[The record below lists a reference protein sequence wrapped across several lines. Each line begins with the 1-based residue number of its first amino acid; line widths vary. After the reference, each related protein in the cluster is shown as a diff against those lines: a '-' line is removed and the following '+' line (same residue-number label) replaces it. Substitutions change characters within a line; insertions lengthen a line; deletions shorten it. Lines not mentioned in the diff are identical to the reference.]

1 MEKLLHYAWKH
12 KLYPLGTLA
21 TTDGRT
27 VEVIDTGVY
36 NRSHAG
42 PDFFNA
48 KIKVNGM
55 EWVGNVEMHI
65 KASDWYRHRHDSDKA
80 YDNVILHVVC
90 EDDMEVMTSSG
101 RIPAQMILAIPDH
114 LKADYEHLLFAD
126 KYPPCYECIPEI
138 PRIKT
143 HSWIT
148 ALQTERLEQKT
159 EAIMQR
165 LEQNGKSWEKTY
177 FQTLARNFGFGI
189 NGEAFEAWASYIDL
203 TKAGHHRTELFQ
215 LEAMFIGQAGLLDRV
230 DEKYSK
236 EFAYLKH
243 KFKLEQMD
251 GSMWRY
257 LRTRPQNF
265 PHVRLCQLARMF
277 HEQRTGLSQLIDCE
291 NVKAI
296 GKLLGM
302 KGAKL
307 NLVVINTVI
316 PILFAYGRTKGKE
329 NLCERSF
336 SLLDEIAAEDNNIVR
351 MWQECGLEVKTAG
364 DSQAL
369 IQLKKEYCDR
379 KECLRCRFGFEYFA
393 LKNKDKNK

>member
-12 KLYPLGTLA
+12 RLYPLASLT

-27 VEVIDTGVY
+27 VEVIDVGIY
-36 NRSHAG
+36 NRTHAG

-48 KIKVNGM
+48 KVKVNGM

-90 EDDMEVMTSSG
+90 LDDMEVMTSSG
-101 RIPAQMILAIPDH
+101 RIPAQMVLDIPDY
-114 LKADYEHLLFAD
+114 LKADYDHLLHTD
-126 KYPPCYECIPEI
+126 KYPPCYERIPQL
-138 PRIKT
+138 PPIKT
-143 HSWIT
+143 HSWIS
-148 ALQTERLEQKT
+148 ALQIERLEQKT

-165 LEQNGKSWEKTY
+165 LELNARSWEKTY

-189 NGEAFEAWASYIDL
+189 NGDAFETWASLVDL
-203 TKAGHHRTELFQ
+203 TKAGHHRNELFQ

-230 DEKYSK
+230 EERYAK
-236 EFAYLKH
+236 EYAYLKH
-243 KFKLEQMD
+243 KFGLQEMD
-251 GSMWRY
+251 ASLWRY

-265 PHVRLCQLARMF
+265 PHVRLMQLAKMF
-277 HEQRTGLSQLIDCE
+277 HEQRTGLSRLLDCE
-291 NVKAI
+291 DVKAV

-307 NLVVINTVI
+307 SLVVINTVI
-316 PILFAYGRTKGKE
+316 PILFAYGRTKSKE
-329 NLCERSF
+329 NLCDRSF
-336 SLLDEIAAEDNNIVR
+336 CFLEEIDAEDNNIVR
-351 MWQECGLEVKTAG
+351 MWRECGLEVKTAG

-369 IQLKKEYCDR
+369 IQLKKEYCDK
-379 KECLRCRFGFEYFA
+379 KECLRCRFGFEYLSLRKNGA
-393 LKNKDKNK
+393 LG